1 MKKKSTS
8 SAQIYKRLTT
18 YVKPHRGLF
27 AISIIGFLIYSS
39 TQPLFA
45 AMMQQIIDALQ
56 AESHEK
62 MYYLPLFF
70 SGIVLVRG
78 MVIIWVVIFWVLYL

>member
-1 MKKKSTS
+1 MTKKTTS
-8 SAQIYKRLTT
+8 STQIYKRLTS

-27 AISIIGFLIYSS
+27 AISIVGFLIYSS

-45 AMMQQIIDALQ
+45 AMLQQIIDTLQ
-56 AESHEK
+56 AKSREK

-70 SGIVLVRG
+70 SGIVVVRG
-78 MVIIWVVIFWVLYL
+78 VGNYLGSYFFS